1 MKLAAAVNK
10 SVRESIRDWK
20 MLAMVLL
27 FSPFFLLLMSFFY
40 GGDAVTYK
48 LGVLNLDEGRGS
60 AQLISSL
67 EQMDGQAGGS
77 PVFNVRSFPNR
88 DELQAKVK
96 DKEIDIGLVIPED
109 YSAALASK
117 AKGMKVSEVQAQVS
131 FYGSMGNVRY
141 PVAAVWA
148 AEQVNRQGMC
158 AAEITLPAVIQE
170 TFVEKKQ
177 PLNEFE
183 SYVPGLISLAVLMV
197 LFTASASIVK
207 ENDNKTLLR
216 LKLSRLGA
224 FNFLG
229 GICITQAAV
238 ASGAVV
244 LSYWTALGLGY
255 EPEGHFGAVLVVG
268 VLSSMSMVAVSL
280 IVASFL
286 NTVFDVLTVGCFP
299 FFILM
304 FFSGSLF
311 PLPELNLITVHG
323 RALGMTDLLPLT
335 HTASAFNQILNDGAG
350 LPDVG
355 RELIMITLLT
365 MVYFAAGLLLY
376 RKRRLSKA

>member
-1 MKLAAAVNK
+1 MKLIAAVNK

-40 GGDAVTYK
+40 GGEAVTYK
-48 LGVLNLDEGRGS
+48 LGVLNLDAGRAS

-67 EQMDGQAGGS
+67 EQMEGQAGGS
-77 PVFNVRSFPNR
+77 PVFNIRGFPNR

-96 DKEIDIGLVIPED
+96 QKEIDIGLVIPED
-109 YSAALASK
+109 YSAALASA
-117 AKGMKVSEVQAQVS
+117 AKGDNISAAQVS

-148 AEQVNRQGMC
+148 AEQVNRQGMS

-255 EPEGHFGAVLVVG
+255 EPEGHFGVILAVG
-268 VLSSMSMVAVSL
+268 VLSSIAMVAVSL

-304 FFSGSLF
+304 FFSGSMF

-323 RALGMTDLLPLT
+323 RAFSITDLLPLT

-350 LPDVG
+350 LAEVG
-355 RELIMITLLT
+355 WGLIMITLLT

-376 RKRRLSKA
+376 RKRRLAKE

>member
-1 MKLAAAVNK
+1 MKLMAAVNK
-10 SVRESIRDWK
+10 SIRESIRDWK

-40 GGDAVTYK
+40 GGEAVTYK
-48 LGVLNLDEGRGS
+48 LGVLNLDAGRAS
-60 AQLISSL
+60 VQLISSL
-67 EQMDGQAGGS
+67 EQMEGEAGGS
-77 PVFNVRSFPNR
+77 PVFKVRSFPNGE
-88 DELQAKVK
+88 ELQAKVK
-96 DKEIDIGLVIPED
+96 QKEIDIGLVIPED
-109 YSAALASK
+109 YSAALASA
-117 AKGMKVSEVQAQVS
+117 AKGDNISAAQVS

-148 AEQVNRQGMC
+148 AEQVNRQGMN

-255 EPEGHFGAVLVVG
+255 EPEGYFGAILAVG
-268 VLSSMSMVAVSL
+268 VLSSMAMVAVSL

-304 FFSGSLF
+304 FFSGSMF
-311 PLPELNLITVHG
+311 PLPDLKLMSVHG
-323 RALGMTDLLPLT
+323 HAFGMTDLLPLT

-350 LPDVG
+350 LPEVG
-355 RELIMITLLT
+355 WELIMITLLT
-365 MVYFAAGLLLY
+365 MVYFAGGLLLY
-376 RKRRLSKA
+376 RKRRLSKV

>member
-1 MKLAAAVNK
+1 MEDACYGAD
-10 SVRESIRDWK
+10 I
-20 MLAMVLL
+20 
-27 FSPFFLLLMSFFY
+27 FSFFSAADVLFLR
-40 GGDAVTYK
+40 GDAVTYK
-48 LGVLNLDEGRGS
+48 LGVLNLDAGRAS
-60 AQLISSL
+60 VQLISSL
-67 EQMDGQAGGS
+67 EQMQGQDEGRS
-77 PVFNVRSFPNR
+77 PVFNVISFSNR
-88 DELQAKVK
+88 NELQAKVK
-96 DKEIDIGLVIPED
+96 EKEIEIGLVIPAD

-117 AKGMKVSEVQAQVS
+117 AKGENASAAQVS
-131 FYGSMGNVRY
+131 FIGSMGNVRY

-148 AEQVNRQGMC
+148 AEQVNRQGMK

-197 LFTASASIVK
+197 LFPASASIVK
-207 ENDNKTLLR
+207 ENDKKTLLR

-238 ASGAVV
+238 ASCAVV

-255 EPEGHFGAVLVVG
+255 EPEGDFGAILAVG
-268 VLSSMSMVAVSL
+268 VLSSIAMVAVSL

-304 FFSGSLF
+304 FFSGSMF
-311 PLPELNLITVHG
+311 PLPELNVITVHG
-323 RALGMTDLLPLT
+323 HALGMTDLLPLT

-350 LPDVG
+350 LPEVG
-355 RELIMITLLT
+355 WELIMITLLT